1 MKKKRFLAAI
11 LLGVILCFVVS
22 GVGFGEEFT
31 VEEGRKIVY
40 KQKATD
46 LDLYLL
52 ASSVNY
58 IMENPNDFLDIT
70 CSYTTLDIT
79 SVERVRYNDLNLPED
94 FVIKDKLFIEIRD
107 HRGVSSGK
115 TSFDLLEP
123 FIIHLLRF
131 FNGSIL
137 GAFFSY
143 PSDIVAIFYSEE
155 GNVLG
160 YFYQDVFQEVGRIEI
175 K

>member
-1 MKKKRFLAAI
+1 MRRKKILAAI
-11 LLGVILCFVVS
+11 LLVVSFCFVS
-22 GVGFGEEFT
+22 GVGYGEEFT
-31 VEEGRKIVY
+31 MEEGREIVY

-52 ASSVNY
+52 TSRVNY
-58 IMENPNDFLDIT
+58 IMKNPNDFLDIT

-79 SVERVRYNDLNLPED
+79 SIDYYKDLNLPED
-94 FVIKDKLFIEIRD
+94 FITKDKLFIEIRD

-115 TSFDLLEP
+115 TGLDLLEP

-137 GAFFSY
+137 RAFFSY

-160 YFYQDVFQEVGRIEI
+160 YFYQDVFHLREE
-175 K
+175 